1 MDHAQAIE
9 KEKEFARRW
18 MRKHGGELP
27 QMSDGD
33 RVNGDPI
40 VYSNNLFPPKL
51 FAMWLDAVESKHGTP
66 VDQKRAVALSALAAR
81 IIAGA
86 LITPRQ
92 GLVLFLRMVG
102 ETQQDIADRMGIS
115 RITVLEYEKSAK
127 KKLCRES
134 APATS
139 TKQSA

>member
-1 MDHAQAIE
+1 MDHSQAIE
-9 KEKEFARRW
+9 KEKEFARAW
-18 MRKHGGELP
+18 MRKHSAELP

-66 VDQKRAVALSALAAR
+66 IDQKRAVALSALAAQ

-86 LITPRQ
+86 HITPRQ

-102 ETQQDIADRMGIS
+102 ETQQDIAERMGIS
-115 RITVLEYEKSAK
+115 QPTVIEHEKIAR
-127 KKLCRES
+127 KKLNRERS
-134 APATS
+134 PASDTR
-139 TKQSA
+139 QSA

>member
-1 MDHAQAIE
+1 
-9 KEKEFARRW
+9 
-18 MRKHGGELP
+18 MRKHSAELP
-27 QMSDGD
+27 QMSDGG

-51 FAMWLDAVESKHGTP
+51 FAMWLDAVEGKHGTP
-66 VDQKRAVALSALAAR
+66 IDQKRMIALSALAAR